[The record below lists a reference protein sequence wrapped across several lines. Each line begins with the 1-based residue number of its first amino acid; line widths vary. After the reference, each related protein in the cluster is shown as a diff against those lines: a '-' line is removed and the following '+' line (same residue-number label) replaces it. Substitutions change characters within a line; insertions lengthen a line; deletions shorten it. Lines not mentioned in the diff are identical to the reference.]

1 MGCQRENEV
10 FCSRVIPYVDAMAVT
25 QLAPQLIT
33 VHVVSYPT
41 CLGDEYLVI
50 FPRPSCPEAL
60 FPQDHKVPS
69 VLIAN

>member
-1 MGCQRENEV
+1 MGFQRESEV

-33 VHVVSYPT
+33 VHVVSDPT

-50 FPRPSCPEAL
+50 FPRP
-60 FPQDHKVPS
+60 
-69 VLIAN
+69 N